1 MAPSR
6 YSKAFFSYYDAA
18 TKLAKAVEADGLLV
32 LLERATDWA
41 RLKRKSAN
49 QTLIVA
55 SNDSDIHAATEKAGL
70 NSILLEMPESSIQ
83 NQLTQAMLCLLYTS
97 DAADE

>member
-1 MAPSR
+1 MSPPR

-32 LLERATDWA
+32 LLERTTDWA

-49 QTLIVA
+49 QTPV
-55 SNDSDIHAATEKAGL
+55 SYTH
-70 NSILLEMPESSIQ
+70 
-83 NQLTQAMLCLLYTS
+83 LTLPTTPYV
-97 DAADE
+97 